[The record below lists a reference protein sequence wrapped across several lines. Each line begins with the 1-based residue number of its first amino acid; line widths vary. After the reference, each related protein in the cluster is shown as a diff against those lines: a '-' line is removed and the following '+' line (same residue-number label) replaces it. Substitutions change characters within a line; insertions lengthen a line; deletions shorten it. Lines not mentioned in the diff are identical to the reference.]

1 MSDQSGAA
9 AHDDPRDLP
18 DRLSLRHSK
27 LEAKRRL
34 AAGEFTTLHDAQLA
48 VAREHGMSS
57 WAALKEHIAAE
68 AGSDP
73 GHALAQVRWLFGRYG
88 EADAPGWT
96 APSRDELSEH
106 FTDHFLT
113 LLPPETAAAA
123 LGGVAA
129 KLREDL
135 VLIDADSLYLSAK
148 VADLLVEAHVE
159 PEAPHRITVLSLFPG
174 GAPATDTRV
183 AQPPTAS
190 FGPVPE
196 PMPGLV
202 GDSYAELG
210 LVGLTAAGDWD
221 SGPAPEPWVCSRGWA
236 DLERNVPLGPR
247 HRFPVQ
253 GITTLVTSTAV
264 LCLVAEG
271 AVALDD
277 PVNRHLRTLRLAD
290 DAVTVR
296 ELLSHTGGVDSPPP
310 AWADSVADVA
320 DVLGPVV
327 GCTGSRGEFAYSN
340 GGYAVLGQL
349 ITDLTGTSFAQAATR
364 LVLEPLG
371 LADSWFPA
379 TAPVSPDAVR
389 GYRLTEEGSFEPEP
403 PRIFTLQ
410 SAGGLWS
417 TGPDLVRFGS
427 GWRTLLPMELA
438 EQALRP
444 QAKQYDSAAEIGLGW
459 LLRRPMDAAGHA
471 GAGPGSSASLIT
483 RPGTGRTS
491 VVLTNRLVPVEPTNA
506 RLLRSAASVP
516 AAEEP
521 PSRP

>member
-9 AHDDPRDLP
+9 ANDDPRDLP
-18 DRLSLRHSK
+18 DRLSLRHSR

-57 WAALKEHIAAE
+57 WAALKEHIAATAE
-68 AGSDP
+68 AEP

-88 EADAPGWT
+88 QADAPGWT

-129 KLREDL
+129 KLREEM

-159 PEAPHRITVLSLFPG
+159 PEAPHRLTVLALFPG

-190 FGPVPE
+190 FGPVPGQV
-196 PMPGLV
+196 PGLV
-202 GDSYAELG
+202 GDFYAELG

-221 SGPAPEPWVCSRGWA
+221 GGPVPEPWACSRGWA
-236 DLERNVPLGPR
+236 DLERNVPLGPG
-247 HRFPVQ
+247 HRFPAH

-277 PVNRHLRTLRLAD
+277 PVNRYLRSLRLAD

-296 ELLSHTGGVDSPPP
+296 QLLSHTGGVDSPPS
-310 AWADSVADVA
+310 AWAEAVTDVA

-327 GCTGSRGEFAYSN
+327 GCSGPRGEFAVSR

-349 ITDLTGTSFAQAATR
+349 IADLTGTSFAQAATR

-379 TAPVSPDAVR
+379 QAPVSPDAAR
-389 GYRLTEEGSFEPEP
+389 GYRLTEEGSFVPEP

-427 GWRTLLPMELA
+427 GWRTLLPGEIA

-444 QAKQYDSAAEIGLGW
+444 HAAQYGSAAQIGLGW
-459 LLRRPMDAAGHA
+459 LLQPRMDAAGHA
-471 GAGPGSSASLIT
+471 GAGHGSSASLIT
-483 RPGTGRTS
+483 RPSTGRAS
-491 VVLTNRLVPVEPTNA
+491 VVLTNRLVLAESVNV
-506 RLLRSAASVP
+506 RLLRSAA
-516 AAEEP
+516 
-521 PSRP
+521 

>member
-1 MSDQSGAA
+1 VPDQSRAA
-9 AHDDPRDLP
+9 AHDDFRDLP
-18 DRLSLRHSK
+18 DRPSLRHLK

-57 WAALKEHIAAE
+57 WAVLKEHIAAAE
-68 AGSDP
+68 AEH
-73 GHALAQVRWLFGRYG
+73 GHALAQVRWVFGRYG

-106 FTDHFLT
+106 VTEHLLT
-113 LLPPETAAAA
+113 LVPPKTMAAI
-123 LGGVAA
+123 LGGVAP

-135 VLIDADSLYLSAK
+135 VLIDAGSLHLRAK
-148 VADLLVEAHVE
+148 VADLLVEAAAE
-159 PEAPHRITVLSLFPG
+159 PEAPHRLTSLRVFPG

-183 AQPPTAS
+183 ARPATAS

-196 PMPGLV
+196 QVPGIV
-202 GDSYAELG
+202 EDSYAELG
-210 LVGLTAAGDWD
+210 LVGLTVAGDWD
-221 SGPAPEPWVCSRGWA
+221 SGPTGEVWACSRGWA
-236 DLERNVPLGPR
+236 DLEGNAPLGPG
-247 HRFPVQ
+247 HRFPAH
-253 GITTLVTSTAV
+253 GITTLVTSAAV
-264 LCLVAEG
+264 LCLIAEG

-277 PVNRHLRTLRLAD
+277 PVNRHLRSLRLAD

-296 ELLSHTGGVDSPPP
+296 ELLSHTGGVDSPPSV
-310 AWADSVADVA
+310 WAEAVADVA
-320 DVLGPVV
+320 EVLGPVA
-327 GCTGSRGEFAYSN
+327 GCSGPRGEFAYSH

-371 LADSWFPA
+371 MADSWFP
-379 TAPVSPDAVR
+379 TQAPVSPDAAR
-389 GYRLTEEGSFEPEP
+389 GYRLAQDGSFAPEP
-403 PRIFTLQ
+403 LPMFALQ

-427 GWRTLLPMELA
+427 GWRTLLPGELA

-444 QAKQYDSAAEIGLGW
+444 QATQYDSAAEIGLGW
-459 LLRRPMDAAGHA
+459 LLRRPMDAAGHN
-471 GAGPGSSASLIT
+471 GGGPGSSASLIT
-483 RPGTGRTS
+483 RPSTGRTG

-506 RLLRSAASVP
+506 TLIRSAA
-516 AAEEP
+516 
-521 PSRP
+521 

>member
-9 AHDDPRDLP
+9 ARDESRDLP
-18 DRLSLRHSK
+18 DRPSLRHSK

-57 WAALKEHIAAE
+57 WAALKEHIAAAAAE
-68 AGSDP
+68 Q
-73 GHALAQVRWLFGRYG
+73 GHALAQVRWVFGRYA
-88 EADAPGWT
+88 EAGAPGWT

-106 FTDHFLT
+106 VTEHFLARVG
-113 LLPPETAAAA
+113 PETAAAI
-123 LGGVAA
+123 LGGVAP

-135 VLIDADSLYLSAK
+135 VVIDAGPLHLRAK
-148 VADLLVEAHVE
+148 VADLLVDADVE
-159 PEAPHRITVLSLFPG
+159 PEAPHRLTVLSVLPG

-183 AQPPTAS
+183 AQPPAAS
-190 FGPVPE
+190 FGPVPGQV
-196 PMPGLV
+196 PGLV
-202 GDSYAELG
+202 EDSHAELG
-210 LVGLTAAGDWD
+210 LVGLTAAGDWG
-221 SGPAPEPWVCSRGWA
+221 SGPAFEVWACSRGWA
-236 DLERNVPLGPR
+236 DLERNVPLGPG
-247 HRFPVQ
+247 HRFPAH

-277 PVNRHLRTLRLAD
+277 PVSGHLRSLRLAD

-296 ELLSHTGGVDSPPP
+296 ELLSHTGGVDSPSSV
-310 AWADSVADVA
+310 WAEAVADVA
-320 DVLGPVV
+320 DVLGPVA
-327 GCTGSRGEFAYSN
+327 GCSGPRGEFAYSN

-349 ITDLTGTSFAQAATR
+349 VTDLTGTSFAPAATR

-371 LADSWFPA
+371 MADSWFPA
-379 TAPVSPDAVR
+379 QAPVSPDVAC
-389 GYRLTEEGSFEPEP
+389 GYRLERDGSFVPEP
-403 PRIFTLQ
+403 LPTFALQ

-427 GWRTLLPMELA
+427 GWRTLLPGELA

-444 QAKQYDSAAEIGLGW
+444 HAVQYDSAAEIGLGW
-459 LLRRPMDAAGHA
+459 LLNRPEDVAGHA

-483 RPGTGRTS
+483 RPSTGRTG
-491 VVLTNRLVPVEPTNA
+491 VVLTNRQVLVEQVNV
-506 RLLRSAASVP
+506 RLLRAA
-516 AAEEP
+516 A
-521 PSRP
+521 